1 MDLIE
6 ANAELWL
13 TIVGAGGTGRDP
25 ELDQILDEAREL
37 TALRVLQARGID
49 ADTAPPELLA
59 VVRGYGGMAEETT
72 REWPDRGRPTPQQAR
87 LPLAA
92 PPPFR
97 PHSCAPPH

>member
-59 VVRGYGGMAEETT
+59 VVRGYGGMAAEIT
-72 REWPDRGRPTPQQAR
+72 REWLDRGRLTREQETGRASLRERRCQDGEI
-87 LPLAA
+87 LGG
-92 PPPFR
+92 
-97 PHSCAPPH
+97 